1 MFSENYGLVLIIKSE
16 TELEISGACCAKVLI
31 EKRFEK
37 GHEMHSGYLESKTGF
52 ELKKALSLDRFE
64 IASKSNIKINEK
76 VKV

>member
-1 MFSENYGLVLIIKSE
+1 M
-16 TELEISGACCAKVLI
+16 

-37 GHEMHSGYLESKTGF
+37 GREMHSGYLESKTSF

-76 VKV
+76 V